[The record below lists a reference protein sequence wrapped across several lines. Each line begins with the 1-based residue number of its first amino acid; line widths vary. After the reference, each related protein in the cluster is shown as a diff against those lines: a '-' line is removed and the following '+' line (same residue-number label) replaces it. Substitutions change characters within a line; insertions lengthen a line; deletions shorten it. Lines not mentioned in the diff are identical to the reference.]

1 MTKKTAKNDI
11 TGDTLI
17 TKEPT
22 DKYRD
27 NYDKIIRKKPLTFW
41 SHYCT
46 MEQTELSVESGAPCN
61 WCEKTEEDFLD

>member
-17 TKEPT
+17 TKETT

>member
-17 TKEPT
+17 TKET
-22 DKYRD
+22 TAKYRD
-27 NYDKIIRKKPLTFW
+27 NYDKIFRKKPLTFW